1 MGDSKR
7 RRQATRSEKRGA
19 ILKRRFGD
27 APLDLH
33 LFPLTAIQP
42 PRSPADLPLA
52 MWRLQVGVETLELQK
67 RGALY
72 CVACDG
78 AIVGDLPPLVGFIRS
93 DDPNSDLCGFA
104 VCESCS
110 HAAET
115 REQLTAMIS
124 EAVGGVVAPV
134 PRYN

>member
-1 MGDSKR
+1 MGESKR

-19 ILKRRFGD
+19 IFKRRFGD

-52 MWRLQVGVETLELQK
+52 MWKLQVGLETFERME

-72 CVACDG
+72 CIVCDG
-78 AIVGDLPPLVGFIRS
+78 AIAWAPPASIGFLKADLGS
-93 DDPNSDLCGFA
+93 ELCGFA
-104 VCESCS
+104 VCEACFR
-110 HAAET
+110 AAET
-115 REQLTAMIS
+115 REELTAMIS
-124 EAVGGVVAPV
+124 EAVGGTAAPV